1 MNQKLVVLVG
11 SVAAFH
17 LAVGGLFLA
26 GGCAQ
31 EDPPMPPGIYVPKH
45 GNAMNTRQQDPAVS
59 EKPVGPESTLDVQ
72 EPKKADTQK
81 QTVVAGTPA
90 TPSDPAP
97 APAPAGKDVK
107 YGDGTEY
114 KVVKGDSLWK
124 LSRKFKVTIEDLATF
139 NGLAANARLYIGQT
153 LMIPAEGQKVKE
165 ASPKAKKF
173 VRAKRPAKK
182 KAVAKKAASKG
193 KKAAVRKNNIRR
205 ATAALPADGVYTVK
219 SGDNFTVIARRFGL
233 RIADIQS
240 ANPNVNSSRL
250 QIGQKLQLP
259 APGAVAGTAKKTPA
273 ANDKEILDSAIN
285 NAATGE
291 SKSADT
297 KKPAETSDMTKLL
310 DDAVDTNTTA
320 ADPSASAAPAQKKG
334 TESVSEGTSVPAAE
348 LPSDKN
354 KFIVLDDG
362 TGAVRLGEDM
372 TIAEFCKKYSVNE
385 EQLNTVNPML
395 PFDGKLKAG
404 LLVKIPEKKLPENK

>member
-17 LAVGGLFLA
+17 LAAGGLFLA

-45 GNAMNTRQQDPAVS
+45 GNAMNTRQQEPAVS
-59 EKPVGPESTLDVQ
+59 EKPVGPESTLEAQ
-72 EPKKADTQK
+72 GTKKADIQE
-81 QTVVAGTPA
+81 QAPATVTPA
-90 TPSDPAP
+90 APSAPAP
-97 APAPAGKDVK
+97 APAPAAKEVR

-114 KVVKGDSLWK
+114 KVVKGDSLWR

-182 KAVAKKAASKG
+182 KAVDKNAASRG
-193 KKAAVRKNNIRR
+193 KKAAVKKNIRR

-233 RIADIQS
+233 RIADIQA

-259 APGAVAGTAKKTPA
+259 APGAVAGTVKKTPV
-273 ANDKEILDSAIN
+273 ANDREILDTATG
-285 NAATGE
+285 NAATG
-291 SKSADT
+291 KNKGADT

-320 ADPSASAAPAQKKG
+320 ADPSASAAPARKKE
-334 TESVSEGTSVPAAE
+334 TESVSGVASDPAAE

-395 PFDGKLKAG
+395 PFDGKLKTG